1 MIKYSNTYLELD
13 HLVGE
18 AHALLSNDVFNWDPD
33 VLKGQD
39 GRVRCLEF
47 QCDNL
52 YRSDYDTDMHSH
64 L

>member
-18 AHALLSNDVFNWDPD
+18 AHALLSNDVLDWHAD

-39 GRVRCLEF
+39 GRVGCLVY
-47 QCDNL
+47 L
-52 YRSDYDTDMHSH
+52 
-64 L
+64 